1 MAPPTTWLT
10 VERAQ
15 PVVPLLLMVCR
26 LKPPTKEP
34 QGMLA
39 VLSRSP
45 MFLAFDEVVVVLL
58 DHRSPVGSTSPIK
71 VKPPVPAGGSCLLV
85 PPPGT
90 KPLVWPANILIAPGV
105 DGPYWSPQAL
115 SLIA

>member
-34 QGMLA
+34 QGILA
-39 VLSRSP
+39 ALSKSP
-45 MFLAFDEVVVVLL
+45 MFLAFDEAVVVVLE
-58 DHRSPVGSTSPIK
+58 HRSPVGSTSAIK
-71 VKPPVPAGGSCLLV
+71 LKPPVPSGSSLLLV
-85 PPPGT
+85 PTQGT
-90 KPLVWPANILIAPGV
+90 KPLVWPANMLIAPGF
-105 DGPYWSPQAL
+105 DGPYWSPHAL